1 MCILILNVSFS
12 VCCHFNNENADIVVV
27 ECNRKI
33 TQTAV
38 IAIFCLMCLNL
49 LLQNQ
54 WIRMKTQDMKMIN
67 IRGNSCTQ
75 NTLKISFDGVNSLI
89 SVVLMNQ
96 SNDRNTPELD
106 VIRDIG
112 VKMPPIRFGYL
123 KSKEK
128 ANAIS
133 WK

>member
-1 MCILILNVSFS
+1 
-12 VCCHFNNENADIVVV
+12 
-27 ECNRKI
+27 
-33 TQTAV
+33 
-38 IAIFCLMCLNL
+38 
-49 LLQNQ
+49 
-54 WIRMKTQDMKMIN
+54 MKTQDMKMIN

-75 NTLKISFDGVNSLI
+75 NTLKISFDVVNSLI
-89 SVVLMNQ
+89 FAVLMNQ
-96 SNDRNTPELD
+96 LNDRNTPELD

-112 VKMPPIRFGYL
+112 VKMPLIRFGYL